1 MSSPAS
7 TGSTSTSTGSNTA
20 NLSSMALSVLGVVGV
35 IIGLGLQFAV
45 INNGPSGDN
54 IISGNMRNYGWAII
68 TGFLLLFIGVLMWK
82 IINPNSKGFIIL
94 FALTW
99 ISLLMSNFAL
109 MFSLYQVELNT
120 T

>member
-7 TGSTSTSTGSNTA
+7 TASTSTSTGSNTG
-20 NLSSMALSVLGVVGV
+20 NLASMGFSAIGVIAV

-54 IISGNMRNYGWAII
+54 IIAGNMRNYGWTIA
-68 TGFLLLFIGVLMWK
+68 TGFLMLLIGVLMWK
-82 IINPNSKGFIIL
+82 VINPNSKGFIIL